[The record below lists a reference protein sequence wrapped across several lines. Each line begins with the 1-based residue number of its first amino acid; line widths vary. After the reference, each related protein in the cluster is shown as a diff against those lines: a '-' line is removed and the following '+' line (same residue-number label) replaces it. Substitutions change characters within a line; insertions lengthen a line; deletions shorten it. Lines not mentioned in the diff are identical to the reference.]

1 MPARL
6 PSYLPINDARR
17 RKVELLDSLSEF
29 DVEVI
34 DFIASRNGRVFGGA
48 GENIAMVKTSRATR
62 RSIRMKEED
71 RDTIVLP
78 RAAEVRRLER
88 AGWLRSSGSPMGP
101 ESGYYHLT
109 ESAEKV
115 WGALGRSVR

>member
-17 RKVELLDSLSEF
+17 QKAQLLASLSEF
-29 DVEVI
+29 DIEVI
-34 DFIASRNGRVFGGA
+34 DFIASRSGRVFGGT
-48 GENIAMVKTSRATR
+48 GENIVMTVTSRASR
-62 RSIRMKEED
+62 YSVRAKEEK
-71 RDTIVLP
+71 RDSVVLP

-101 ESGYYHLT
+101 EHGYYHLT

-115 WGALGRSVR
+115 WGALGRPVR